1 MTSGASVAKLGL
13 EDAEVEGARLSA
25 GLEVF
30 TLEFQCVELDY
41 VELECVELECVEL
54 DCVELECAELE
65 CVVPDLRH
73 SSQSDYIISVA
84 PL

>member
-1 MTSGASVAKLGL
+1 MTSGACVAKLGL

-30 TLEFQCVELDY
+30 TLEFQCVEL
-41 VELECVELECVEL
+41 ECVEL
-54 DCVELECAELE
+54 DCVELDCVELEWVELEWVELE

-73 SSQSDYIISVA
+73 WLHDLGRCVE
-84 PL
+84 